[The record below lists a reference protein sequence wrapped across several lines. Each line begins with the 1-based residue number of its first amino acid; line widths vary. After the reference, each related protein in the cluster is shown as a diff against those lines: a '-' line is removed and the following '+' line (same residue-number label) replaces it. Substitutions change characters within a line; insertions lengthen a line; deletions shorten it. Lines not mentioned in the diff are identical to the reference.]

1 MEEAMKA
8 ENLGIRLV
16 NKDDDALDIY
26 TNIDGEGYVLR
37 CGGAEWWIDD
47 IRKFAEEV
55 TKLAN
60 A

>member
-1 MEEAMKA
+1 MKA
-8 ENLGIRLV
+8 ETFGIRLV